1 MLVQDAPVTFVNVQG
16 GPEGGPYRCP
26 CCFYVTLGQRNYHEI
41 CPVCC
46 WNDDGQDDH
55 DADQVRGGP
64 NRGLSLTEAR
74 DNFRRLGASDE
85 RRVAHVRDALPA
97 EHPPE

>member
-1 MLVQDAPVTFVNVQG
+1 VLVQDAPVTFVNVQG

-41 CPVCC
+41 CPV
-46 WNDDGQDDH
+46 
-55 DADQVRGGP
+55 
-64 NRGLSLTEAR
+64 TEAR